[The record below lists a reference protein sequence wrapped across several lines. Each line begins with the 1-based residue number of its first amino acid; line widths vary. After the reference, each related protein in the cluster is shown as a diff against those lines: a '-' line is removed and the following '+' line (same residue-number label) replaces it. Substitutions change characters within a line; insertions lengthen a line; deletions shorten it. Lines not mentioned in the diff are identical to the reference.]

1 MPGHTE
7 LITAESYRLRNK
19 NKSEHK
25 FIVSPANPVD
35 PADPDWKLLGIP
47 AGHAMLDNVHLSQEV
62 GWGYLVIFVFIIEI
76 F

>member
-25 FIVSPANPVD
+25 FIVSPASPVD
-35 PADPDWKLLGIP
+35 PPEPDWKLLGTP
-47 AGHAMLDNVHLSQEV
+47 PGHAMLEDNVDISQVAGGTRE
-62 GWGYLVIFVFIIEI
+62 LLTE
-76 F
+76 